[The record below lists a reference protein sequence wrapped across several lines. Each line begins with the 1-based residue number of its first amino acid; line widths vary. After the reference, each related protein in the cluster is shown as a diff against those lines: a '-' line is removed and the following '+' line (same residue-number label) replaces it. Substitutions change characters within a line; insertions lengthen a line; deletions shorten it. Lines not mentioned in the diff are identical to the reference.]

1 VSVPGRTGKL
11 IRVGQA
17 GCHPTPRLIERYAGD
32 AAALGQQ
39 LLLSPEVGRDRVRRT
54 RALMIEIPAARSREL
69 VLTRGKPRLSYA
81 TLMKIVRR

>member
-1 VSVPGRTGKL
+1 MSVPGRTGKL

-17 GCHPTPRLIERYAGD
+17 GCHPAARSIERYAGD

-69 VLTRGKPRLSYA
+69 VLTRSKPRLSYA
-81 TLMKIVRR
+81 TLMKIVRG